1 MVAEEKLALPNANF
15 FAAVKYHVIG
25 GSLQLETLLK
35 AGGAKKKKYLS
46 DDVTHCLVTSPGP
59 AETSE
64 LQDIYDIHEIPVIK
78 GDDWIKFSVKC
89 GQKLPV
95 SCFEAVPTKVASKGQ
110 NIFKGLHFSVSGLE
124 IKDINR
130 LWALI
135 RIHGGQFSREFRG
148 STTHLICGR
157 KSGGLKFEKAT
168 TKKDVLNVITPDFV
182 TQCISEKKLLP
193 ENSFHPRLL
202 VTPGDPIETP
212 QQQQQ
217 QRMTSMMSALTT
229 AVTTE
234 VTKVSNK
241 DHREPKGK
249 YVLAAKVTEAKEDN
263 LETPM
268 EEDDPNEPGDKLN
281 DSVNRVLATPLEPDL
296 EEELPN
302 IKSVPS
308 SQVDEI
314 SKEIQKLNTA
324 YLPATEKKP
333 ESITEYQENSSNSLI
348 KPPLPVFKDTSNN
361 SASGGSKK
369 NVLANVFKG
378 FVFYGV
384 TFDLCRFCTFLNS
397 AQLAGL
403 AKFKYVQ
410 NQHKSNVTP

>member
-1 MVAEEKLALPNANF
+1 M
-15 FAAVKYHVIG
+15 
-25 GSLQLETLLK
+25 LK
-35 AGGAKKKKYLS
+35 AGGAKKHNYLS
-46 DDVTHCLVTSPGP
+46 DDVTHCLVASPGP

-110 NIFKGLHFSVSGLE
+110 NIFKGLHFSVSGLG

-135 RIHGGQFSREFRG
+135 RIHGGQFSRELNG

-212 QQQQQ
+212 QRRKIHKKKQ
-217 QRMTSMMSALTT
+217 SM
-229 AVTTE
+229 
-234 VTKVSNK
+234 
-241 DHREPKGK
+241 
-249 YVLAAKVTEAKEDN
+249 
-263 LETPM
+263 
-268 EEDDPNEPGDKLN
+268 LN
-281 DSVNRVLATPLEPDL
+281 DSDATGQQ
-296 EEELPN
+296 
-302 IKSVPS
+302 VPP
-308 SQVDEI
+308 V
-314 SKEIQKLNTA
+314 
-324 YLPATEKKP
+324 
-333 ESITEYQENSSNSLI
+333 SIPFLSLI
-348 KPPLPVFKDTSNN
+348 CLLKVK
-361 SASGGSKK
+361 
-369 NVLANVFKG
+369 
-378 FVFYGV
+378 FY
-384 TFDLCRFCTFLNS
+384 RF
-397 AQLAGL
+397 
-403 AKFKYVQ
+403 
-410 NQHKSNVTP
+410 